1 MASAQLLNELRDDL
15 EANAETAPA
24 VRDGRARRLH
34 ELEDRSLWS
43 GRLRR
48 VP

>member
-1 MASAQLLNELRDDL
+1 MTSAQLLNELRDNL
-15 EANAETAPA
+15 EANAETAP
-24 VRDGRARRLH
+24 VESTDRARRRH